1 VAIEECSNCG
11 FEYGDSVY
19 DDDDPHVRYRR
30 ILEEYKSRTRN
41 SDNDEYIEPSRP
53 NSDSHS
59 ISIYKILEEFKS
71 RTRNGDNDEY
81 IEPSRPSSDS
91 HRIYKIWTREIDTG
105 FNIVTYTCPNC
116 GYGNKVPFDED

>member
-1 VAIEECSNCG
+1 MAIEECSNCG

-53 NSDSHS
+53 
-59 ISIYKILEEFKS
+59 
-71 RTRNGDNDEY
+71 
-81 IEPSRPSSDS
+81 SSDS